1 MYLSEKNNA
10 DKSKGTV
17 VSSVTTSDANQSQIQ
32 FFGSEGESEQ
42 INGAVDGQNDSKQA
56 TLP

>member
-17 VSSVTTSDANQSQIQ
+17 ESSVTTSDTNQSQIQ